1 MNRHLIS
8 CLLTPAAAFFA
19 VLSLNATA
27 QVSPGPNV
35 GTREQYRACLDEEEA
50 LRAQR
55 AALLKNSTAHN
66 AELKR
71 LQSEIDALVATQDQV
86 MAEGG
91 EAIKAFNTK
100 LEALNARAQVINR
113 RGDDYDREQA
123 DHNARAKELN
133 ARCAGLPT
141 SFKDRDAVF
150 TERAAA
156 RAKAKQAPRAID
168 LNQTKPD

>member
-1 MNRHLIS
+1 MSR
-8 CLLTPAAAFFA
+8 AAAALILLAA
-19 VLSLNATA
+19 VVLTGVSLNATA

-35 GTREQYRACLDEEEA
+35 GTREQYRACLDDEEA

-55 AALLKNSTAHN
+55 AALLKNTTAHN

-91 EAIKAFNTK
+91 DAIKAFNTK

-113 RGDDYDREQA
+113 RSDEYDREQA
-123 DHNARAKELN
+123 EHNARAKELN
-133 ARCAGLPT
+133 ARCANLPI

-156 RAKAKQAPRAID
+156 RAKSKQAPRAIE
-168 LNQTKPD
+168 LNQSKPD

>member
-1 MNRHLIS
+1 LTVLAAF
-8 CLLTPAAAFFA
+8 LLTAM
-19 VLSLNATA
+19 SLNATA
-27 QVSPGPNV
+27 QVSPGANV
-35 GTREQYRACLDEEEA
+35 GTREQYRACLDDEEA

-55 AALLKNSTAHN
+55 TALLKNSTAHN

-86 MAEGG
+86 MTEGG
-91 EAIKAFNTK
+91 DAIKAFNSK

-113 RGDDYDREQA
+113 RGDDFDREQA
-123 DHNARAKELN
+123 EHNTRAKELN
-133 ARCAGLPT
+133 ARCAGLPI

-150 TERAAA
+150 AERAAA

-168 LNQTKPD
+168 LNPSKPD